1 MNIFLRIEYLVY
13 IGGCLADYILEVNP
27 ISRRLFAMGLVSQMH
42 LIAESLS
49 EIDKRI
55 DTSLSEDDALLS
67 IKVLDRL
74 NEINKLLDEKLY
86 EDDSSKEGSINRMTD
101 FFPLDKKDYS
111 FSSEKAEVM
120 KTGLRYLC
128 SDANIAPRDLVFSL
142 NKGLTNIAKLL
153 ISINQKKHHIENYQY
168 EDFWYSFLC
177 RDDDLIPEKVYND
190 YEKWKEYHDYEDFQV
205 LKDKRTQEILKLL
218 KSGVFNYDTVPVKRE
233 IDKSIIKISED
244 SLEDGTDMPDK
255 IDVECARLSAYV
267 TMKDDII
274 CLDYAKLGK
283 YVYRNYRSFHD
294 EVSDS
299 LIYFDYMLILIHHD
313 MAECKPK
320 LKKYLRFYEDE
331 ENENALNDAYE
342 IINSCKKLIS
352 DKTPNDFL
360 KLYLKDAFN
369 GDCKIEV
376 QAKLKNQSRYT
387 LICEMLGML
396 KTTLKVFKP
405 DTTSKDLAKELSSVI
420 ERPKQDSLKR
430 YIDEGASDH
439 VSKLSNWTTL
449 YVMKELGTEEE
460 RAFVKIAGKRDKR
473 TILE

>member
-1 MNIFLRIEYLVY
+1 MLLVY
-13 IGGCLADYILEVNP
+13 KIEFLYLFARCIAGHIEDVNP
-27 ISRRLFAMGLVSQMH
+27 ITRRMLAMGLVAEMH
-42 LIAESLS
+42 QIAESLAFIDEQMDSAIS
-49 EIDKRI
+49 E
-55 DTSLSEDDALLS
+55 EDALLS
-67 IKVLDRL
+67 TDVLDRL
-74 NEINKLLDEKLY
+74 NDMRILLNEKLY
-86 EDDSSKEGSINRMTD
+86 EDDDSKEGVINRLTD
-101 FFPLDKKDYS
+101 LFPKDNKDYT
-111 FSSEKAEVM
+111 FSLENAEVM
-120 KTGLRYLC
+120 KTGLRYLS
-128 SDANIAPRDLVFSL
+128 SDANIAPRDLVYALS
-142 NKGLTNIAKLL
+142 NGMTTIAKLL
-153 ISINQKKHHIENYQY
+153 ISINQKKHHIKDYQY
-168 EDFWYSFLC
+168 EDFWYSFLY
-177 RDDDLIPEKVYND
+177 RDDDLIPERVFND
-190 YEKWKEYHDYEDFQV
+190 YDNWKEYHDYEDYQV
-205 LKDKRTQEILKLL
+205 LKDKRTQEILNLL

-274 CLDYAKLGK
+274 CLDYQKLGR
-283 YVYRNYRSFHD
+283 YVYRNLQSLSD

-299 LIYFDYMLILIHHD
+299 LIYFDYMLNQIHLD

-320 LKKYLRFYEDE
+320 LKKYLSIYEEE
-331 ENENALNDAYE
+331 ENENALNDAYK

-360 KLYLKDAFN
+360 KQYLKDAFN

-396 KTTLKVFKP
+396 KTTLKVFP
-405 DTTSKDLAKELSSVI
+405 PETTSKDLAKELSSVI
-420 ERPKQDSLKR
+420 KKPKPDSLKR
-430 YIDEGASDH
+430 YIDEGASDR
-439 VSKLSNWTTL
+439 VSNLSNWTTQ